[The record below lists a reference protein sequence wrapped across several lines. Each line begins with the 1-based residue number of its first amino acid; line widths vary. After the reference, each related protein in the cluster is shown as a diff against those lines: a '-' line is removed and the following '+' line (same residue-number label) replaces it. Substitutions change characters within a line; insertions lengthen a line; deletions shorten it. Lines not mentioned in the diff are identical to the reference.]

1 MLQFLTDN
9 EKEVLNFYKN
19 EYDKK
24 TSNPLSYIQLKLRLE
39 VTQDTLASLQSKGYL
54 EISRSDFGYNQEFIK
69 ILLKDKFFEYFNIN
83 I

>member
-24 TSNPLSYIQLKLRLE
+24 HSHSFGYVEPKSNRR
-39 VTQDTLASLQSKGYL
+39 DTLASLQAKGYL
-54 EISRSDFGYNQEFIK
+54 EFNCDDFRYNQEFIR
-69 ILLKDKFFEYFNIN
+69 ITLKDKFFEYFNIN
-83 I
+83 INQ